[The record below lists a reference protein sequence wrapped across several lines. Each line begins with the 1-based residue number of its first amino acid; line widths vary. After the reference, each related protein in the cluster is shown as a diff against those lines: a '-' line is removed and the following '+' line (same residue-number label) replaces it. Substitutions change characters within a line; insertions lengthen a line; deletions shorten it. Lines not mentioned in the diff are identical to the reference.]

1 MHGKGRNRRC
11 HDCYDE
17 DYAKGYIEEKGNSEW
32 TGTIKVLE
40 KTENCISADVNC
52 RGSQFYVV
60 ISRYFKANKSIKAMG
75 ITDSWCVCVPNWSIG
90 TELIFLDK
98 AELYFKMHETVTN
111 VVDCISLTNAI
122 WTLAE
127 DIRNDYKEVARKVL
141 EKRNE
146 N

>member
-1 MHGKGRNRRC
+1 MEEIIFKNNCR
-11 HDCYDE
+11 DCYDE
-17 DYAKGYIEEKGNSEW
+17 EYAKNYIAEKGTDEW

-60 ISRYFKANKSIKAMG
+60 IGRYFKANESVKAMG
-75 ITDSWCVCVPNWSIG
+75 ITDSWCVCVPNWGIG

-111 VVDCISLTNAI
+111 IVDCISLTNAI
-122 WTLAE
+122 WVLAD
-127 DIRNDYKEVARKVL
+127 DIRNDYKEVTRKVL
-141 EKRNE
+141 EKNKK
-146 N
+146 